1 MSPIIKSSAR
11 LSSTSRLK
19 LDPPQMILIPE
30 GDVIMGTSDEQVDD
44 LLLKEEWAEEWYA
57 NDMFLVEQPQHAVH
71 VQAFEISRFPI
82 KNKDYYLF
90 TWETGYRVPRT
101 WLGFHYS
108 EEEGDHPVAG
118 ISRRDALAYCEW
130 LSKHISKKIPG
141 AVYRLPTEVEWERAA
156 KGDDDRIFPWGNT
169 FDPWRCNTLESGRR
183 GTAEVGIFSLGG
195 DSPFGVND
203 MVGNVMEWTGTSL
216 RPYPYD
222 PNDGRE
228 NPNSMEEC
236 VIRGGS
242 WYYSRKLARCSAR
255 ESVLPTFTSPALGF
269 RLARSL

>member
-1 MSPIIKSSAR
+1 
-11 LSSTSRLK
+11 
-19 LDPPQMILIPE
+19 MITIPE
-30 GDVIMGTSDEQVDD
+30 GEVLMGTSEDQVDD
-44 LLLKEEWAEEWYA
+44 LLAKEEWAEEWYA
-57 NDMFLVEQPQHAVH
+57 NDLFQAEQPQHSVY
-71 VQAFEISRFPI
+71 VPEFEIARFPVS
-82 KNKDYYLF
+82 NKDYYLF

-118 ISRRDALAYCEW
+118 ISRVDALAYCEW

-141 AVYRLPTEVEWERAA
+141 AVYRLPSEREWERAA
-156 KGDDDRIFPWGNT
+156 RGDDERIYPWGNA
-169 FDPWRCNTLESGRR
+169 FDPWRCNTVESGRR
-183 GTAEVGIFSLGG
+183 GTTEGTIFSPSG

-203 MVGNVMEWTGTSL
+203 MVGNVWEWTSTEM

-222 PNDGRE
+222 PKDGRE
-228 NPNSMEEC
+228 DPASRAEC

-255 ESVLPTFTSPALGF
+255 ESVLPTFQSPALGF
-269 RLARSL
+269 RLARTP